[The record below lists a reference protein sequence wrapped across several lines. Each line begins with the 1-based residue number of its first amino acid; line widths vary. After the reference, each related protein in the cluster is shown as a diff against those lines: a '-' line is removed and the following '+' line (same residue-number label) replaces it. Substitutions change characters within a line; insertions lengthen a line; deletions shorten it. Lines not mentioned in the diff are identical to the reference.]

1 MTIPDASDAPVRI
14 GLLGLGT
21 VGLGVA
27 RILVESAVDLR
38 RRAGRPLQIAGIV
51 VRDASRARD
60 ACEALGLDP
69 GLVGTDADALIE
81 DPGID
86 VVLELVGG
94 DEPAHRW
101 TRAAIAAGK
110 HVVTANKAL
119 VALRGE
125 ALFEAAHARGVAYR
139 FEAAVA
145 GGIPVIKAL
154 EEGLAANRAQWLAG
168 IINGT
173 GNFILSEMAQRGR
186 SFGDALADAQALGYA
201 EADPTFDVE
210 GIDAAHK
217 LAILASLAFDAP
229 LAFDA
234 VHVEGISKLDAAD
247 VGYAAEL
254 GYRIKHLGI
263 ARRRDDADEPGW
275 HALELRVHP
284 ALVPASRL
292 LASVDGVNNA
302 VVVHGDAVGST
313 LYYGPGAGAGPT
325 GSAVVADVIDIVRGG
340 AVAGDV
346 ERTRDPE
353 APAPLPPERFRCP
366 FYLRIEAVD
375 RPGVLAH
382 VAGIF
387 GEAGISIEAILQKEP
402 AVGVGGVDGADAEP
416 TVPIILLTRTVRE
429 GLLREAVARV
439 EALDTVTVGVTVIR
453 VETLD

>member
-1 MTIPDASDAPVRI
+1 MTPDAPVRI
-14 GLLGLGT
+14 GLLGFGT

-27 RILVESAVDLR
+27 RILVEAAVDVR
-38 RRAGRPLQIAGIV
+38 RRAGRSLEIRRIV
-51 VRDASRARD
+51 VRDVERARQ
-60 ACEALGLDP
+60 ACGGLGLDP
-69 GLVGTDADALIE
+69 GIVGDDGDALVA
-81 DPGID
+81 DPDID

-94 DEPAHRW
+94 DEPAYRW
-101 TRAAIAAGK
+101 TRAAIESGK

-119 VALRGE
+119 VATRGD
-125 ALFEAAHARGVAYR
+125 ALSEAAHAAQVAYR

-186 SFGDALADAQALGYA
+186 SFADALADAQELGYA

-210 GIDAAHK
+210 GVDAAHK
-217 LAILASLAFDAP
+217 LAILASLAFDMP
-229 LAFDA
+229 LAYDA
-234 VHVEGISKLDAAD
+234 VHVEGITALEAAD
-247 VGYAAEL
+247 VGFAAEL

-275 HALELRVHP
+275 HSLELRVHP

-325 GSAVVADVIDIVRGG
+325 GSAVVADVIDIVRWGVQPED
-340 AVAGDV
+340 AK
-346 ERTRDPE
+346 RTRDPE
-353 APAPLPPERFRCP
+353 APVPLPPERFRAP
-366 FYLRIEAVD
+366 FYLRIEAAD
-375 RPGVLAH
+375 RPGVLAD

-387 GEAGISIEAILQKEP
+387 GAANISIEAILQKEP
-402 AVGVGGVDGADAEP
+402 AGGVDGADP

-429 GLLREAVARV
+429 GLLRDAVARV
-439 EALDTVTVGVTVIR
+439 EALDGVTGTVTVIR

>member
-1 MTIPDASDAPVRI
+1 MRL
-14 GLLGLGT
+14 GLLGFGT
-21 VGLGVA
+21 VGQGVA
-27 RILVESAVDLR
+27 RILAEAGEDVG
-38 RRAGRPLQIAGIV
+38 RRAGRPVEIARVV
-51 VRDASRARD
+51 VRDVERARAAAD
-60 ACEALGLDP
+60 ALGLDP
-69 GLVGTDADALIE
+69 GIVGADADALVAGP
-81 DPGID
+81 DID

-94 DEPAHRW
+94 EEPACGW
-101 TRAAIAAGK
+101 TRAAFAAGK

-119 VALRGE
+119 VATHGE
-125 ALFEAAHARGVAYR
+125 TLFEAAHAAGVAYR

-145 GGIPVIKAL
+145 GGIPVLKAL
-154 EEGLAANRAQWLAG
+154 EEGLAANRIEWLAG

-173 GNFILSEMAQRGR
+173 GNFILSEMAGRGR
-186 SFGDALADAQALGYA
+186 GFDEALRDAQALGYA

-229 LAFDA
+229 PAYEA
-234 VHVEGISKLDAAD
+234 VHVEGIASLQAAD
-247 VGYAAEL
+247 VGFAAEL
-254 GYRIKHLGI
+254 GYRVKHLGI
-263 ARRRDDADEPGW
+263 ARRRPGEGGGPDG
-275 HALELRVHP
+275 LELRVHP

-325 GSAVVADVIDIVRGG
+325 GSAVVADVIDLCRWTATGG
-340 AVAGDV
+340 DGLP
-346 ERTRDPE
+346 RRDAR
-353 APAPLPPERFRCP
+353 APVPLPPERFRAP
-366 FYLRIEAVD
+366 FYLRLEAVD

-402 AVGVGGVDGADAEP
+402 AALGEGGVAP
-416 TVPIILLTRTVRE
+416 TVPIILLTREVVE
-429 GLLREAVARV
+429 GRLREAVGRV
-439 EALDTVTVGVTVIR
+439 EALETVTGDVTVIR

>member
-1 MTIPDASDAPVRI
+1 MTPDDPVRI
-14 GLLGLGT
+14 GLLGFGT
-21 VGLGVA
+21 VGRGVA
-27 RILVESAVDLR
+27 RILVEAAVDVA
-38 RRAGRPLQIAGIV
+38 RRAGRPLEIRRIV
-51 VRDASRARD
+51 VRDADRARA
-60 ACEALGLDP
+60 ACAELGLDP
-69 GLVGTDADALIE
+69 DVVDTDADALLA
-81 DPGID
+81 DADID

-94 DEPAHRW
+94 DEPAYSW
-101 TRAAIAAGK
+101 TRAAFAAGK

-119 VALRGE
+119 VATRGE
-125 ALFEAAHARGVAYR
+125 ALFEAAHAAGVAYR

-173 GNFILSEMAQRGR
+173 GNFILSEMARRGR
-186 SFGDALADAQALGYA
+186 SFADALADAQALGYA

-210 GIDAAHK
+210 GVDAAHK

-229 LAFDA
+229 PAFDA
-234 VHVEGISKLDAAD
+234 VHVEGISGLDAAD
-247 VGYAAEL
+247 VGFAAEL

-275 HALELRVHP
+275 HSLELRVHP

-325 GSAVVADVIDIVRGG
+325 GSAVVADVIDVVRWGVQPED
-340 AVAGDV
+340 ASRA
-346 ERTRDPE
+346 RDPE
-353 APAPLPPERFRCP
+353 APVPLPAERFRSP
-366 FYLRIEAVD
+366 FYVRIAAVD

-402 AVGVGGVDGADAEP
+402 AEGVGIGADGADAEP
-416 TVPIILLTRTVRE
+416 VVPIILLTRTVRE
-429 GLLREAVARV
+429 GLLRDAVARV
-439 EALDTVTVGVTVIR
+439 EALDSVTRPVTVIR